1 MHHSG
6 YKTFKALGIM
16 LRYPSQDWVGDATEL
31 YQVIADEGLIK
42 DGNDLQ
48 QLQQFAAKI
57 QARDLL
63 DTQED
68 YVETFDRNKSLS
80 LHLFEHVHGDSRDRG
95 QAMVDLSEVYK
106 EVGLSIDENELPDY
120 LPAFL
125 EYTSY
130 LPRDQAIDTLQD
142 PIEILKALGKR
153 LAERGSDYGVI
164 LNSIV
169 RVLGHNPEVVERKNN
184 FATISYEQLDSE
196 WEEKPVTFLGADNPE
211 TRSGGCGGAGGGSCG
226 NGGCHSALTNPLT

>member
-1 MHHSG
+1 MHHNG
-6 YKTFKALGIM
+6 YRTFKALGMM
-16 LRYPSQDWVGDATEL
+16 LRYPSQDWAGEANEL

-48 QLQQFAAKI
+48 QLQQFAKQI
-57 QARDLL
+57 QTRDLL
-63 DTQED
+63 DVQED

-106 EVGLSIDENELPDY
+106 EAGLCIDKNELPDY

-125 EYTSY
+125 EYISY
-130 LPRDQAIDTLQD
+130 LPQDQAIDNLQD
-142 PIEILKALGKR
+142 PIKILSALGKR
-153 LAERGSDYGVI
+153 LAERGSDYSVI

-169 RVLGHNPEVVERKNN
+169 RALGHNPEVVERKNS
-184 FATISYEQLDSE
+184 FTTSYEQLDQE
-196 WEEKPVTFLGADNPE
+196 WEEKPVTFLGGDAPNSK
-211 TRSGGCGGAGGGSCG
+211 SGGCGSGGCSGGGCKS
-226 NGGCHSALTNPLT
+226 SATKQ